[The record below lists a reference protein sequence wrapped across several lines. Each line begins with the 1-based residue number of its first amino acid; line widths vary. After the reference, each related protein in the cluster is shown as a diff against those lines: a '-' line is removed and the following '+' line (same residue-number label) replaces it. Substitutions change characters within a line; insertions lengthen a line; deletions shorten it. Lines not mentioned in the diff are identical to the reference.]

1 MGKTL
6 PPSWSRNTG
15 SHQSGLSNSHI
26 SELVTW
32 PLRPTPAKHSPAL
45 FPSRPVGFSRLPC
58 YHLVSS
64 AGAVVTPGRT
74 RGLCLCFWRWNW
86 AWLKVNKQLADICWV
101 EIEIPASYWKQ
112 WGIFKMGWSSPVAC
126 LHGSRNSSFQNSI
139 ITWSN
144 GFASVNLLLYWPT

>member
-15 SHQSGLSNSHI
+15 SHQSGLSNTQI
-26 SELVTW
+26 SEWVTW
-32 PLRPTPAKHSPAL
+32 PLRLTPAKHSPML

-74 RGLCLCFWRWNW
+74 RGLCWCFWGWNW

-112 WGIFKMGWSSPVAC
+112 WAEVHLLYVC
-126 LHGSRNSSFQNSI
+126 LVREILLFQNSR

-144 GFASVNLLLYWPT
+144 GFTLANSPLYWPT